1 MRLREGA
8 ALFKN
13 YQNRRY
19 FPSGG
24 ESLEKQETLRQI
36 GAATYV
42 IERVFTQNKPPRE
55 AVIEEIITTAK
66 QAMKFDHS
74 DGKMV

>member
-13 YQNRRY
+13 FQNRRY

-24 ESLEKQETLRQI
+24 ESLEKQEILHQI

-42 IERVFTQNKPPRE
+42 IERVFTQNKP
-55 AVIEEIITTAK
+55 
-66 QAMKFDHS
+66 
-74 DGKMV
+74 